1 MLGISK
7 TYKCLNPVG
16 IQEAVQ
22 LSPLSNRLD
31 RLDGKRILFSI
42 GGAGD
47 PDVTLAMTKEL
58 PRRYPGVKWT
68 FKPGQMTE
76 EEVKSHDAMIRAV
89 LF

>member
-1 MLGISK
+1 MSEKSK
-7 TYKCLNPVG
+7 TYRCLNPVG
-16 IQEAVQ
+16 IQDAVQ

-31 RLDGKRILFSI
+31 RFDGKRIFFSI

-68 FKPGQMTE
+68 IKAGQIGE
-76 EEVKSHDAMIRAV
+76 GDIGSHDAMIRAV

>member
-1 MLGISK
+1 MVGRAK

-16 IQEAVQ
+16 FQDGIQ
-22 LSPLSNRLD
+22 LSPLSKRLD
-31 RLDGKRILFSI
+31 RLDGKRIFFSI

-58 PRRYPGVKWT
+58 PRRYPEVKWT
-68 FKPGQMTE
+68 TKPGSMTE
-76 EEVKSHDAMIRAV
+76 ADIDAHDAMIRAV

>member
-7 TYKCLNPVG
+7 TYKCLNPAG

-58 PRRYPGVKWT
+58 QRRYPEVKWT
-68 FKPGQMTE
+68 IKAGQIGE
-76 EEVKSHDAMIRAV
+76 EMNSHDAMIRAV